1 MPKPHLASG
10 RATTDSL
17 EPTDKR
23 ARALDQSTGVDSHAS
38 SLGRAEPSSRDSSPY
53 SDRAETGAGIPGS
66 IFPGSNEP
74 ASAATANP
82 VNHNGTVCFY
92 PSPTADECF
101 AARDSGHSIEWPVH
115 ASTADHIHHP
125 TLYNPG
131 YRREQCLGPFQPQ
144 VKRGWLQLGM
154 WYQMTK
160 RTRR

>member
-23 ARALDQSTGVDSHAS
+23 AWALDRSSGVDRHAS

-53 SDRAETGAGIPGS
+53 SDRAETGAGIPGNTFS
-66 IFPGSNEP
+66 GSNEP

-92 PSPTADECF
+92 PSLTADECF
-101 AARDSGHSIEWPVH
+101 AARDSRRSSGWPDHV
-115 ASTADHIHHP
+115 STADHTHLP
-125 TLYNPG
+125 EMLLY
-131 YRREQCLGPFQPQ
+131 
-144 VKRGWLQLGM
+144 
-154 WYQMTK
+154 
-160 RTRR
+160 